1 MSLSKICLHWSAG
14 ASYPCE
20 VDLKAY
26 HFLVDKDGKVYP
38 GRFKPEDNID
48 CKDEKYAK
56 HCGGGNTGCIGLSAL
71 GMAGFNLKDKKT
83 KYPLTKIQVET
94 FCKLAAELCIK
105 YGIKVSPET
114 VFTHHEFGQKH
125 PKTTSYGKIDF
136 MYLPFLPNLEQE
148 KVADYLRNKIDWYII
163 QIKKES
169 TKK

>member
-14 ASYPCE
+14 ASCPCE

-26 HFLVDKDGKVYP
+26 HFVVDALGKIHQ
-38 GRFKPEDNID
+38 GHFKPEDNINCTD
-48 CKDEKYAK
+48 KKYAK

-83 KYPLTKIQVET
+83 KYPLTKIQVEA

-105 YGIKVSPET
+105 YGIIVSENT
-114 VFTHHEFGQKH
+114 VFTHHEFGQKN

-136 MYLPFLPNLEQE
+136 TYFPFLPNIAVE
-148 KVADYLRNKIDWYII
+148 KGGEYLRNKISWYII
-163 QIKKES
+163 QIKKE
-169 TKK
+169 KGE

>member
-26 HFLVDKDGKVYP
+26 HFLVDKDGKVYA
-38 GRFKPEDNID
+38 GHFKPECNII
-48 CKDEKYAK
+48 CKPNQYAM
-56 HCGGGNTGCIGLSAL
+56 HCGGGNTGCIGLSVL

-83 KYPLTKIQVET
+83 KYPLTKIQVEA

-114 VFTHHEFGQKH
+114 VFTHHEFGLKH

-136 MYLPFLPNLEQE
+136 TYLPFLPNIAVE
-148 KVADYLRNKIDWYII
+148 KGGDYLRNKIDWYLI
-163 QIKKES
+163 QIKEGKINI
-169 TKK
+169 